1 MEKKKAEAILNFASL
16 FINEFLK
23 MMKNS
28 QILVNQKKHSNKKKG
43 IVALKKPPRRQSAET
58 DFQMKKKIYF

>member
-1 MEKKKAEAILNFASL
+1 MLNPQKNLAIKKVEKKKAEAILKFASL

-28 QILVNQKKHSNKKKG
+28 QILVNPQK
-43 IVALKKPPRRQSAET
+43 T
-58 DFQMKKKIYF
+58 